1 MESTRRLFMK
11 RAYIILSLILWS
23 LFLSAQNP
31 VQYKWADLGFISDT
45 RKLNLVIDYSS
56 ADILGDDFVD
66 FVAGEA
72 NWGSYEPEIRSK
84 FIRAFN
90 EEADDGAY
98 PHRLG
103 NYPDADY
110 TMIIHVLK
118 VDDRGSNVKGTMDIV
133 GAVGDVLFTHNVEG
147 NQGRFGSVCNL
158 MGDAFTEM
166 GEDIGQEFFF
176 HARRRI
182 QRTWT
187 RKRPVGKAA

>member
-1 MESTRRLFMK
+1 MK
-11 RAYIILSLILWS
+11 RVFIILLLILWPVM
-23 LFLSAQNP
+23 LLAQKP
-31 VQYKWADLGFISDT
+31 VQNKWSDLEFLCDSK
-45 RKLNLVIDYSS
+45 KLNLIIDYSS
-56 ADILGDDFVD
+56 ADILGEDFVD
-66 FVAGEA
+66 FVAGEV
-72 NWGSYEPEIRSK
+72 NWNSYEPEIRSK

-133 GAVGDVLFTHNVEG
+133 DAVGDVIFTHNVEG

-158 MGDAFTEM
+158 MGAAFTEM
-166 GEDIGQEFFF
+166 GEDIGQEFFS

-187 RKRPVGKAA
+187 RKRPVGKAV